1 VIITPASFPTPDLI
15 KKTNNPALWD
25 QQNGFARFQA
35 KAANESLAWLNQRLD
50 TATTPF
56 ERSAAFVQLY
66 QHLAEWRFQLAHQA
80 DGVSPNA
87 ELEQYRTP
95 IAAQRSM
102 VDSFGPGLR
111 SEGGGRISVETGTI
125 ARGVQTPASALSA
138 RLGGII
144 RDRFEA
150 EAPNAEVLQNKVTV
164 PSGQV
169 INGNQLLRG
178 GTAASARGI
187 PRPIDEFYVT
197 ATGEQQD
204 RRALQGEAFGLL
216 ADLEGRR
223 AAGETDLFADR
234 NARLAFVQA
243 EYFLYQ
249 GPEYER
255 GGDATIRTLLVTAHA
270 RVFDEALRLPQD
282 IDVMAYAA
290 NQEAF
295 YEHVGRT
302 QSTVSGATSPTA
314 AVQSPTA
321 AVQETAAVRPTDRT
335 PGLER

>member
-1 VIITPASFPTPDLI
+1 MIITPASFPTPDLI
-15 KKTNNPALWD
+15 KKTNNPAQWD
-25 QQNGFARFQA
+25 QLNRFATFQA
-35 KAANESLAWLNQRLD
+35 AAANRSLAWLNQRLD

-56 ERSAAFVQLY
+56 ARNAAFIELY
-66 QHLAEWRFQLAHQA
+66 RNLAEWRFQLAHQA
-80 DGVSPNA
+80 GGRSSNS
-87 ELEQYRTP
+87 ELEQYHSP
-95 IAAQRSM
+95 IGERSM

-125 ARGVQTPASALSA
+125 VRGNQTPASKLSA

-144 RDRFEA
+144 HARFEA

-187 PRPIDEFYVT
+187 PRAIEGFYVT
-197 ATGEQQD
+197 ATGEEKD
-204 RRALQGEAFGLL
+204 RHVLQAEAFGLL

-249 GPEYER
+249 GPEYQR

-290 NQEAF
+290 NQEEF
-295 YEHVGRT
+295 YKHVGRT
-302 QSTVSGATSPTA
+302 QSIVSGGTTPAP
-314 AVQSPTA
+314 

>member
-1 VIITPASFPTPDLI
+1 MIITPASFPTPDLI

-25 QQNGFARFQA
+25 QLDGFAKFQA
-35 KAANESLAWLNQRLD
+35 AAANDSLAWLNQRLD
-50 TATTPF
+50 AATTPF
-56 ERSAAFVQLY
+56 ERSASFVQLY
-66 QHLAEWRFQLAHQA
+66 RNLAEWRFQLAHQA
-80 DGVSPNA
+80 EGRSPNA

-95 IAAQRSM
+95 IAADQSM

-111 SEGGGRISVETGTI
+111 SEGGGRISLETGTI
-125 ARGVQTPASALSA
+125 ATGIQTPASRLSA

-144 RDRFEA
+144 RARFEA

-169 INGNQLLRG
+169 INGNQLLRD

-187 PRPIDEFYVT
+187 PRPIAGFYVT
-197 ATGEQQD
+197 ATGEQKD
-204 RRALQGEAFGLL
+204 RRALQAEAFGLL

-302 QSTVSGATSPTA
+302 QSIVAGGTTPA
-314 AVQSPTA
+314 A
-321 AVQETAAVRPTDRT
+321 AVQETAAVRPSDRT

>member
-1 VIITPASFPTPDLI
+1 MIITPASFPTPDLI
-15 KKTNNPALWD
+15 KKTNNPGLWD
-25 QQNGFARFQA
+25 QLNAFAKFQA
-35 KAANESLAWLNQRLD
+35 AAANESLAWLNQRLD
-50 TATTPF
+50 AATTPF

-66 QHLAEWRFQLAHQA
+66 RNLAEWRFHLAQQA
-80 DGVSPNA
+80 DGRSPDA
-87 ELEQYRTP
+87 ELEHYRMP
-95 IAAQRSM
+95 IPESESM

-111 SEGGGRISVETGTI
+111 SEGGVISLETGTI
-125 ARGVQTPASALSA
+125 VRGIRTPGSKQSALLGSIIQA
-138 RLGGII
+138 RF
-144 RDRFEA
+144 DA

-164 PSGQV
+164 PSGEV

-178 GTAASARGI
+178 ETAASSRGI
-187 PRPIDEFYVT
+187 PRAITGFYVT
-197 ATGEQQD
+197 ATGEQRD
-204 RRALQGEAFGLL
+204 RHALQREAFGLL

-249 GPEYER
+249 GPEYVR

-290 NQEAF
+290 GQEAF

-302 QSTVSGATSPTA
+302 QSTVAGGTTPAP
-314 AVQSPTA
+314 
-321 AVQETAAVRPTDRT
+321 AVQETAAVRSTDRT